1 MDDRPL
7 RRHLSLH
14 PEIAQ
19 LFAGTANR
27 PPPDGA
33 VTPELRIV
41 EGPPARAPEPQPDSP
56 GEAERLDVVR
66 IDARR
71 HLSLVLDSHRRR
83 ADALAAINRVGGN
96 ESHCVREPL
105 SPTP

>member
-7 RRHLSLH
+7 RPPSLH

-19 LFAGTANR
+19 LFAGAANR
-27 PPPDGA
+27 PPPDG
-33 VTPELRIV
+33 VVSPEFRIV
-41 EGPPARAPEPQPDSP
+41 EGPPARAEPRRDSP
-56 GEAERLDVVR
+56 GEAERLEVVR

-83 ADALAAINRVGGN
+83 ADALAAINRVDGD
-96 ESHCVREPL
+96 ESHCVREPPP
-105 SPTP
+105 STP

>member
-7 RRHLSLH
+7 RPLSLH
-14 PEIAQ
+14 PEIEQ
-19 LFAGTANR
+19 LFAAAASR
-27 PPPDGA
+27 PPPGGA

-41 EGPPARAPEPQPDSP
+41 EGIPADAPAPQPDSP
-56 GEAERLDVVR
+56 GETERLEVVR

-83 ADALAAINRVGGN
+83 ADALAAINRVDGD
-96 ESHCVREPL
+96 ESHCVREPP